1 MKMKYT
7 LFAKEFE
14 SHAWLY
20 TCPARSSQSS
30 HTWTPPAGNSIMS
43 TKMIILL
50 TKMIHFHLHLLVF
63 LVEVLYC
70 VGVVLRL

>member
-1 MKMKYT
+1 MLGCALVQQGHRKALALGGHLQEHPLNRMIIF
-7 LFAKEFE
+7 L
-14 SHAWLY
+14 
-20 TCPARSSQSS
+20 
-30 HTWTPPAGNSIMS
+30 

-50 TKMIHFHLHLLVF
+50 TRMIHFQLYLLVF